1 MTDVWEGS
9 SMKGEGKILN
19 AICLLIGLAFI
30 GLIVWNFISAGTF
43 IAIDSLFF
51 TAVFLT
57 LALLF
62 FSVPVLTLYA
72 EGRLPLPSFLKSDEA
87 AAGESPSRAR
97 AASGQIVRNSDPTAD
112 AVLAG
117 PSSAPVDARGRVIPP
132 DVRRMLDVM
141 SRSGQKTS

>member
-1 MTDVWEGS
+1 
-9 SMKGEGKILN
+9 MKGEGKILN

-30 GLIVWNFISAGTF
+30 GLIVWNFISAGNF

-51 TAVFLT
+51 TVVFLA

-62 FSVPVLTLYA
+62 FSVPVLTLYS
-72 EGRLPLPSFLKSDEA
+72 EGRLPVPFLKRDGA
-87 AAGESPSRAR
+87 AQSPAQAR
-97 AASGQIVRNSDPTAD
+97 TASATIVRTGDPTAD
-112 AVLAG
+112 AVLSG

-141 SRSGQKTS
+141 SRSEQKAS